1 MLGYTYICKKHMSLI
16 KTLNK
21 PLVDLNVNSDTH
33 HCELHD
39 NVIDFLEVFNLLN
52 SQSEKVDEEKF
63 NQGSL
68 FSQQILAFHSKII
81 EIHENLDLEE
91 NKISIL
97 QEIYMG
103 DNTVEDTYEDI
114 CNDFNKNIECI
125 TLRVSS
131 QPWVF
136 SPNYK
141 VSSDDSLQTLK
152 SLNNKLDLIPNPPAE
167 NKLKTGATQ
176 ETAKSEV
183 VLEINQEMLPDL
195 VQVHTSDYIVHEYI
209 KYDCSFS
216 QELNIKKYEA
226 LSNVVHNQ
234 VCAQVK
240 MHNFNLADSIEIEL
254 YPEKLGRVKI
264 KCNIDIDDKIILQ
277 VSTEKLTTLALLQQ
291 NALELKETIAK
302 NFNDYH
308 QDKTEL
314 SFSMS
319 DGSNDDNKQS
329 HNNSHNQFPVSDIK
343 TNTIVYFLHN
353 GIVNLVV

>member
-1 MLGYTYICKKHMSLI
+1 MLGYTHICKKHMSLI
-16 KTLNK
+16 KTLNT
-21 PLVDLNVNSDTH
+21 PLVDLNINSETH
-33 HCELHD
+33 PCELHD

-52 SQSEKVDEEKF
+52 SQSEKIYEEKF

-68 FSQQILAFHSKII
+68 FSQQILDLHSKII

-91 NKISIL
+91 KIISIP
-97 QEIYMG
+97 QEIYIG
-103 DNTVEDTYEDI
+103 ENTVEVTYEDKY
-114 CNDFNKNIECI
+114 NDFNKNIECI

-136 SPNYK
+136 SPNCK
-141 VSSDDSLQTLK
+141 VACDNALETLK

-167 NKLKTGATQ
+167 NKLKT
-176 ETAKSEV
+176 TAVEKSEV
-183 VLEINQEMLPDL
+183 VLEMKEMSPDL
-195 VQVHTSDYIVHEYI
+195 VQVNTSDYIVHEYI

-226 LSNVVHNQ
+226 LSNAVHNQ
-234 VCAQVK
+234 VCGQVK
-240 MHNFNLADSIEIEL
+240 MHNFNLEDSIEIEL
-254 YPEKLGRVKI
+254 YPEKLGKVKI
-264 KCNIDIDDKIILQ
+264 KCNIDSDDRIILQ

-319 DGSNDDNKQS
+319 DDSSDNKQNK
-329 HNNSHNQFPVSDIK
+329 HNSHNQFPVSDIK